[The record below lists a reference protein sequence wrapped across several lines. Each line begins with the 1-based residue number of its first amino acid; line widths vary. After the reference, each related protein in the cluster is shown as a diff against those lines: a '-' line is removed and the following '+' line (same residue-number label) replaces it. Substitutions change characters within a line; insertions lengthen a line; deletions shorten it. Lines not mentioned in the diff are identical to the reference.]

1 MSNKSKFDVSTVNE
15 FSWVLVLAMGFLG
28 TLAIQFMMIG

>member
-1 MSNKSKFDVSTVNE
+1 MSSKSKFDVSAVNE
-15 FSWVLVLAMGFLG
+15 FSWVLLLAVGFLG